1 MKIHPVLMSD
11 GRIVADKKCWLCEG
25 SGVHNGELCYCLK
38 LYYGQP
44 PSRTTIKQLK
54 QALKKFQEEERDA
67 RYSKS

>member
-11 GRIVADKKCWLCEG
+11 GRIVADKKCGFCEG
-25 SGVHNGELCYCLK
+25 RGVYNGELCYCLQ

-44 PSRTTIKQLK
+44 LSRETIMQLK